1 MAPAVK
7 SVCLET
13 RPLVLLLILMNF
25 ISDGTSEAISLS
37 CPLLQEGSI
46 VKFNC
51 IVQTSACNYTSVFF
65 DFVSNV
71 GVPTTPCRISFSS
84 PCNQQP
90 ADGMTCGCVSS
101 DSDFKTYQL
110 NFLGNTSLHDGGKLS
125 CNTNCLTGSPAVC
138 QPLSFAVTSHSPSAS
153 TSSKSPSTETGD
165 KGSGNSLHVLKTGIL
180 ASVCGIIA
188 LISTHLG

>member
-138 QPLSFAVTSHSPSAS
+138 QPLSFALPSS
-153 TSSKSPSTETGD
+153 SPSTTTIEP
-165 KGSGNSLHVLKTGIL
+165 GSGNSLHVLKTGIL